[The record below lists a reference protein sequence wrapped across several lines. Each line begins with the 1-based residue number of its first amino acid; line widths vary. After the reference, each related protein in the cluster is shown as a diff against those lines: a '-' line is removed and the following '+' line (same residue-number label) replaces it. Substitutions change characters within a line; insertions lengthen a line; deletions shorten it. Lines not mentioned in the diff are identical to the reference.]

1 MLDERRMRQ
10 ETNDLLALLGAEFDA
25 DAYVEELSI
34 ADQQLAEIARALNHQ
49 SALFVMDEPT
59 ASLPRDRA
67 EHLFGVVRRLTERG
81 ACVVYISHELE
92 DVFEIADR
100 LTVLKDGQVVTT
112 TDVSDTTRDAVIRAM
127 VGRDLGELFPSRD
140 PQRGHAGQELPAL
153 EVCELT
159 LPGHFD
165 AISFE
170 IWPGEIVGMAGLIGS
185 GRTAIARA
193 IFGSPPGIGGSRAVR
208 GTVRVH
214 GHALHIDG
222 PHDAISAGIGYVPEE
237 RKADGLALALSLAD
251 NIAMPQLPSVSRF
264 GVVQFD
270 KELALAQQQI
280 EALSIRTSSA
290 RVPVSNLSGGNQQK
304 VVLGKWLARGSKIL
318 ILDDPTRGIDVGAKV
333 EIYRLLRQLADGGAA
348 ILLISSDLPE
358 VLGLSDRVL
367 VLRKGRLAMH
377 LDHTGVSEEEVI
389 RAALG
394 AEEVQ
399 DGQCA

>member
-1 MLDERRMRQ
+1 
-10 ETNDLLALLGAEFDA
+10 
-25 DAYVEELSI
+25 
-34 ADQQLAEIARALNHQ
+34 
-49 SALFVMDEPT
+49 
-59 ASLPRDRA
+59 
-67 EHLFGVVRRLTERG
+67 
-81 ACVVYISHELE
+81 
-92 DVFEIADR
+92 
-100 LTVLKDGQVVTT
+100 
-112 TDVSDTTRDAVIRAM
+112 
-127 VGRDLGELFPSRD
+127 
-140 PQRGHAGQELPAL
+140 
-153 EVCELT
+153 
-159 LPGHFD
+159 
-165 AISFE
+165 
-170 IWPGEIVGMAGLIGS
+170 
-185 GRTAIARA
+185 
-193 IFGSPPGIGGSRAVR
+193 
-208 GTVRVH
+208 
-214 GHALHIDG
+214 
-222 PHDAISAGIGYVPEE
+222 VPEE